1 MCYTDKINELAGI
14 VEGLPP
20 VKNISSVD
28 AKLMVDSHKAPTKG
42 ASSLLAQTAD
52 RLYKCRHKN
61 GLAEKLCHIEG
72 TNSQKS
78 ALREAIMAVLRKRT
92 EAVLA

>member
-1 MCYTDKINELAGI
+1 MCYTDKINELAGV
-14 VEGLPP
+14 VEGLPSI
-20 VKNISSVD
+20 KNINGAD
-28 AKLMVDSHKAPTKG
+28 AKLMVDSHKVPTKG

-52 RLYKCRHKN
+52 RLYRCRHKN

-78 ALREAIMAVLRKRT
+78 ALREAIMVVLRKRVGV
-92 EAVLA
+92 VLA